1 MLRDH
6 PEVGVERQGLR
17 GGARRLLVAISR
29 VLLMLVLVAA
39 VAACGDAPEPP
50 APKIIYH
57 IGQAIP
63 VGPLVVTV
71 NSVTHPPANEFQMPD
86 SGKKFLGVNVT
97 IKNKDTQP
105 LMIFSRNIMFV
116 RDSRG
121 NQYTEDPTATMVAG
135 TTPPDGDPYPDK
147 EIHGTAGYQ
156 IPDNA
161 TGLTLVVDTTQMT
174 YKFLVG
180 GPQGDRAVVALQ

>member
-6 PEVGVERQGLR
+6 PEESKKRKGFYDGK
-17 GGARRLLVAISR
+17 RRLLVGISR
-29 VLLMLVLVAA
+29 VLLTLVLIAA

-50 APKIIYH
+50 APKVIYH

-71 NSVTHPPANEFQMPD
+71 NSVSHPAADEYDTPD
-86 SGKKFLGVNVT
+86 PGKRFLGVNVT
-97 IKNKDTQP
+97 IENKDTQP
-105 LMIFSRNIMFV
+105 LIIFSRDIMFV
-116 RDSRG
+116 RDSHG

-135 TTPPDGDPYPDK
+135 TAPPDGDPYPGK
-147 EIHGTAGYQ
+147 EIRGTAGYQ

-161 TGLTLVVDTTQMT
+161 TGLTLVVDTTEMT

-180 GPQGDRAVVALQ
+180 SSQGDRAVVALQ